1 MNTTKQ
7 NNRPSTTLRARIKP
21 GYKKT
26 PIGIIPEDWEVK
38 KLEEIGDFKNG
49 INKSK
54 EDFGFGVPFI
64 NLNDIFNLNYDSL
77 ELVNANQKEINL
89 YNLKKGDVLFVRS
102 SVKPEGVGLTS
113 VIEENME
120 DTVYSGFIIR
130 FRPKKHLELNYKKY
144 CFNEEHFRHRLI
156 TKSTISAN
164 TNINQQA
171 LNSLYLKIPPLPEQK
186 HIANCLS
193 TWDSGIEKLTQ
204 LIQAKKQQ
212 KKGLM
217 QQLFNGQLTVNNGQL
232 QRVENQEDW
241 LKGWEEVR
249 LGEITKRVKR
259 KNDELNDTVVTISAQ
274 RGFVLQEE
282 YFTKRVAS
290 KTLSNYYLLERGEF
304 AYNKSYSNGYPMGA
318 FKRLDDFDHA
328 VVTTLYI
335 CFKVKNNVNSDFL
348 LNFFEAGLMNRN
360 LTKIAQ
366 EGGRAHGLLNIGLAD
381 FFDLKLKI
389 PSLIEQTAIAKILQ
403 STDKEIELLEQ
414 KLSAMQE
421 QKKGLMQVLLTG
433 EKRLI

>member
-1 MNTTKQ
+1 M
-7 NNRPSTTLRARIKP
+7 
-21 GYKKT
+21 
-26 PIGIIPEDWEVK
+26 
-38 KLEEIGDFKNG
+38 
-49 INKSK
+49 
-54 EDFGFGVPFI
+54 FI
-64 NLNDIFNLNYDSL
+64 NTPYM
-77 ELVNANQKEINL
+77 K
-89 YNLKKGDVLFVRS
+89 R
-102 SVKPEGVGLTS
+102 LT
-113 VIEENME
+113 
-120 DTVYSGFIIR
+120 G
-130 FRPKKHLELNYKKY
+130 
-144 CFNEEHFRHRLI
+144 
-156 TKSTISAN
+156 STIKN
-164 TNINQQA
+164 LG
-171 LNSLYLKIPPLPEQK
+171 LNEIRKTKLPIPPLPEQK

-318 FKRLDDFDHA
+318 FKRLDDFDCA

-335 CFKVKNNVNSDFL
+335 CFKAKDNVNSDFL